1 MKNRFIKRVLSLSLI
16 ITSLSVCMP
25 QFANIAYADNVTT
38 TADSTNNN
46 STNIANNNAITTTSN
61 TNSSI
66 WPQAPEII
74 SGSAIL
80 IDADTGAILYEKDA
94 YEKCYPA
101 STTKILTGLLTI
113 ENSRLDDIV
122 TFSSAA
128 ANSVTWEDA
137 NLATK
142 AGEEYTVEQSLYGL
156 LLYSANEIAY
166 GLAEHVGGSL
176 SNFVDMMNKRAKEL
190 GALNTHFANA
200 SGLYDPNHYTTA
212 YDMAMIARGC
222 YNNSTFVSIDS
233 TSTSYT
239 IEPTNLTSQSRT
251 FKHRHQMLANRPY
264 YYEYCKGGKTGYTD
278 ESGCTLVTFAE
289 KDNMRLIC
297 VCFKSGETERYVD
310 TTTLFNWGFNNF
322 QKITISGEAISS
334 LFSSA
339 TYYNSD
345 VFGKYTLSSN
355 LNASTLTIPTS
366 ASSSDIHLKVANNS
380 EVSNENNTFSTNV
393 NFTLSD
399 NIVGSTKLTLSSDVN
414 NHSDNKLP
422 YLTTSAETKNLSA
435 KWCLS
440 INVWVLVVVV
450 VAIVALIV
458 FLKKRNNTNY
468 RRRSSVG
475 GRNLHF

>member
-1 MKNRFIKRVLSLSLI
+1 MKNRFIKRVISLSLI
-16 ITSLSVCMP
+16 ITSFSVCMP

-38 TADSTNNN
+38 TDSNNN
-46 STNIANNNAITTTSN
+46 STNNNAITTTSN
-61 TNSSI
+61 PNSSV
-66 WPQAPEII
+66 WPQAPEIS

-137 NLATK
+137 SLATK
-142 AGEEYTVEQSLYGL
+142 AGEEYTVEQALYGL

-166 GLAEHVGGSL
+166 GLAEHVGGTL

-190 GALNTHFANA
+190 GAVNTHFANA
-200 SGLYDPNHYTTA
+200 SGLYNPDHYTTA
-212 YDMAMIARGC
+212 YDMAMIAKGC

-239 IEPTNLTSQSRT
+239 IGPTNLTSQSRT

-264 YYEYCKGGKTGYTD
+264 YYEYCKGGKTGFTD

-297 VCFKSGETERYVD
+297 VCFKSGDNERFID
-310 TTTLFNWGFNNF
+310 TRTLFDWGFDNF
-322 QKITISGEAISS
+322 QKVTISGEAISS
-334 LFSSA
+334 LFSSSN
-339 TYYNSD
+339 YYNSN
-345 VFGKYTLSSN
+345 VFGKYILSSN
-355 LNASTLTIPTS
+355 LNASTLTIPTT
-366 ASSSDIHLKVANNS
+366 ASSSDIHLKVADNS
-380 EVSNENNTFSTNV
+380 EVSNENNSYSTNV
-393 NFTLSD
+393 NFTLAD
-399 NIVGSTKLTLSSDVN
+399 NIVGSTILTLSSDIN
-414 NHSDNKLP
+414 NHADSKLP
-422 YLTTSAETKNLSA
+422 YLTSETANEDLSA
-435 KWCLS
+435 KWCFS
-440 INVWVLVVVV
+440 INIYILIVI
-450 VAIVALIV
+450 AIAIIALITYM
-458 FLKKRNNTNY
+458 KQKNNRTY

-475 GRNLHF
+475 RRNLHF

>member
-1 MKNRFIKRVLSLSLI
+1 MKNKFIKRVLSLSLI

-25 QFANIAYADNVTT
+25 QFSNIVYADNVTT
-38 TADSTNNN
+38 TDNN
-46 STNIANNNAITTTSN
+46 STAVTTSLN
-61 TNSSI
+61 DNSSI
-66 WPQAPEII
+66 WPTVPEIS

-142 AGEEYTVEQSLYGL
+142 AGEQYTVEQSLYGL

-166 GLAEHVGGSL
+166 GLAEHVGGTV

-190 GALNTHFANA
+190 GAVNTHFANA
-200 SGLYDPNHYTTA
+200 SGLYNPDHYTTA
-212 YDMAMIARGC
+212 YDMAMIAKGC

-239 IEPTNLTSQSRT
+239 IGPTNLTSQSRT
-251 FKHRHQMLANRPY
+251 FRHRHQMLANRPY

-278 ESGCTLVTFAE
+278 ESGNTLVTFAE

-297 VCFKSGETERYVD
+297 VCFKSTDAERFID
-310 TTTLFNWGFNNF
+310 TRTLFDWGFDNF
-322 QKITISGEAISS
+322 QKITISGDAISS
-334 LFSSA
+334 LFSSSN
-339 TYYNSD
+339 YYNSD

-355 LNASTLTIPTS
+355 LTASTLTIPTT
-366 ASSSDIHLKVANNS
+366 ATSSDIRLKVADNS
-380 EVSNENNTFSTNV
+380 ETSNENNSFTTNV

-399 NIVGSTKLTLSSDVN
+399 NIVGSTTLTLSPDIN
-414 NHSDNKLP
+414 NHANSKLP
-422 YLTTSAETKNLSA
+422 YLTTSTDSENLTS

-440 INVWVLVVVV
+440 INIWVL
-450 VAIVALIV
+450 AIIIIALIA
-458 FLKKRNNTNY
+458 LIIYIKNKNNTPY
-468 RRRSSVG
+468 RRRTSSG
-475 GRNLHF
+475 KRDLHF